1 MQALVSPGTKRSA
14 APAPASAA
22 QHRCGLRRQRKSNFS
37 NAEVEILVR
46 EVAARRDVLFSSRG
60 RTSCT
65 NGVAKSTE
73 KMCKWREVAAV
84 VNGAEFGERR
94 TVREVR
100 KKWENVVS
108 SFRRKLR
115 QPNLLT
121 SLIGGL
127 GRGIRCPAD
136 EALACAN
143 AYCGMTPKIINRS
156 EINRHDLEEEDEDP
170 ELLLQPEVQ
179 IDEDHDSPPM
189 EFGNS
194 TNCKVEFNKGDDSA
208 ASPQIGT
215 GQSSEEEA
223 PPKEIEMQKL
233 QVMKKLLDVQSKRLK
248 VERKR
253 LKVERMRLQIE
264 LQKTEN
270 NSGS

>member
-1 MQALVSPGTKRSA
+1 MWSAQTTQVQLQQRRGRNPGARGGRPTRRSLQLSRPNVLHKRRRKE
-14 APAPASAA
+14 
-22 QHRCGLRRQRKSNFS
+22 HRENVQVARSSRRRQR
-37 NAEVEILVR
+37 
-46 EVAARRDVLFSSRG
+46 RRV
-60 RTSCT
+60 
-65 NGVAKSTE
+65 
-73 KMCKWREVAAV
+73 W
-84 VNGAEFGERR
+84 
-94 TVREVR
+94 R
-100 KKWENVVS
+100 KKDSARGSQEMGEC
-108 SFRRKLR
+108 
-115 QPNLLT
+115 
-121 SLIGGL
+121 GGL